1 MEMQGFLRGVV
12 QPPAICQLF
21 DTETSPRGPHR
32 PRVGGGGCGMARP
45 SPGDPGGRRGSGEC
59 IATAAMTG
67 ALGEVVYWFAF
78 LRNEVDAGI
87 EKMPGLPAARA
98 AVLTVQTPFP
108 DRVST
113 MAALVRQLVEE
124 GRKFNAGDADP
135 NEVCGE
141 LATQCLMAHRLRD
154 QVMDSS
160 WGRLGPD
167 QLLRS
172 RGRVH
177 AASGLRRTTEATD
190 AARLMDIADFITIVG
205 TDVRDF
211 FRSVP

>member
-1 MEMQGFLRGVV
+1 MRHYEPFRHTGYTFEER
-12 QPPAICQLF
+12 A
-21 DTETSPRGPHR
+21 T
-32 PRVGGGGCGMARP
+32 P
-45 SPGDPGGRRGSGEC
+45 SPC
-59 IATAAMTG
+59 MT

-78 LRNEVDAGI
+78 LRDEVDAGI
-87 EKMPGLPAARA
+87 EKMLGLPAARA
-98 AVLTVQTPFP
+98 AVLTVQAPFP

-113 MAALVRQLVEE
+113 MAALARQLVEE

-135 NEVCGE
+135 NEVCGQ
-141 LATQCLMAHRLRD
+141 LAAQCLMAHRLRD

-190 AARLMDIADFITIVG
+190 AARLMDIADG
-205 TDVRDF
+205 SSPGCGRC
-211 FRSVP
+211 RAYQWPELKSN